1 MAIEKVVAK
10 RTLGIYVKDGVKADG
25 TDKLK
30 AHNYSC
36 GVKDTATD
44 EDIFAVGQS
53 LSTLMAKDLVEV
65 AITEKS
71 TLTQGL

>member
-30 AHNYSC
+30 AHNYG

-44 EDIFAVGQS
+44 EDIFAVHPDG
-53 LSTLMAKDLVEV
+53 
-65 AITEKS
+65 
-71 TLTQGL
+71 

>member
-30 AHNYSC
+30 AHNYG

-44 EDIFAVGQS
+44 DASRGAGHRRS
-53 LSTLMAKDLVEV
+53 PPTATALVEV
-65 AITEKS
+65 AMTDRA
-71 TLTQGL
+71 TRTQGR

>member
-1 MAIEKVVAK
+1 MAIEKTIAK
-10 RTLGIYVKDGVKADG
+10 RTLGINVKDGVKADG

-30 AHNYSC
+30 AHNYG

-44 EDIFAVGQS
+44 ENIFAVGQS

-65 AITEKS
+65 AITDRA
-71 TLTQGL
+71 TLTQGM

>member
-30 AHNYSC
+30 AHNYG

-44 EDIFAVGQS
+44 EDIFAVDQS
-53 LSTLMAKDLVEV
+53 LSTLMVMDLVDV
-65 AITEKS
+65 AITDRA
-71 TLTQGL
+71 TLTQGM

>member
-1 MAIEKVVAK
+1 MAIEKVMAK

-30 AHNYSC
+30 AHNYG

-44 EDIFAVGQS
+44 EDIYAVVQS
-53 LSTLMAKDLVEV
+53 LSTLMAQDMGEV

>member
-1 MAIEKVVAK
+1 MAIEKVMAK

-30 AHNYSC
+30 AHNYS

-44 EDIFAVGQS
+44 ENIFAVGQS

>member
-30 AHNYSC
+30 AHNYG

-44 EDIFAVGQS
+44 EDSFAVGQS
-53 LSTLMAKDLVEV
+53 RSTLMAKDLVEV
-65 AITEKS
+65 AITDRA
-71 TLTQGL
+71 TLTQGM

>member
-30 AHNYSC
+30 AHNYG

-44 EDIFAVGQS
+44 EDIFAVVQS
-53 LSTLMAKDLVEV
+53 LCSLLSKDLVEV
-65 AITEKS
+65 AITDRA
-71 TLTQGL
+71 TLTQGM